1 MSNPQAGPHPEIT
14 LDELKQRLS
23 RADEVVVDSE
33 GKLHAPQDP
42 SVANTPPQKKTVL
55 KPQRWF

>member
-1 MSNPQAGPHPEIT
+1 MSNPQVGLHPEIN
-14 LDELKQRLS
+14 LEDLKRRLS
-23 RADEVVVDSE
+23 QAEEVVVDSE

-42 SVANTPPQKKTVL
+42 SVANIPPQKKTVL